1 MSGGFPVEIDRSL
14 APSILSTCIAPML
27 EKHLYQGRPIS
38 VQSSKWPG
46 FRNFRCVIVLAAI
59 AATCLVPT
67 LLIQAQKNDLQK
79 KAAQVKQQLKA
90 DSVEGLVSAIQAT
103 GQNQSTL
110 PWAMLPEVQ
119 SSLLDAVQTARER
132 NRFAP
137 QNQVYVTRFSPNAQT
152 IATAGAGGRVSLWDT
167 QGTLKQMLDSDA
179 EVIRSIDFSPDGTA
193 VVGNPGDA
201 AGTIQFWKLQEKSSY
216 QPPPNPSRFF
226 TATAFSSEG
235 QLIVNGSN
243 GGNVRL
249 WNPQGESIGQLYPPH
264 QGAVTAVGLD
274 GGSIV
279 SAGEDGRIHLWND
292 KGDILGQLWA
302 GASVRSLR
310 LSQAGQRIISEDRNR
325 QQAFLW
331 DAQASQWHQF
341 LLGETPNVQSADLS
355 PNNRIIARGYQDGGV
370 QLLSLAPQSYRFAS
384 PLLLGHKGAVNAVTF
399 SPNGK
404 TVLSGGEDGTVR
416 LWDVWDGTLITRFHL
431 QEWSQTQLESIAL
444 SPDGNRI
451 AFSSDNGKIRIRNL
465 QQQPLVQ
472 LPDTF
477 NHPVKLSFSSDGQT
491 LAVQPVNHSSN
502 GLISLWRLDG
512 QQIAR
517 FSLPDQQKIQRFALS
532 PQGNRIISLSSTGLL
547 QLWNET
553 GKALGHPLK
562 VTQPI
567 QFLQFSPDGQQ
578 LIGGGIGTNPAVGQ
592 VCLWKLQGDRLEQ
605 QACQASASQI
615 ASFSPNGKMVV
626 IGATDGQLQF
636 WNWRSNQIEYRLPS
650 NQGRIT
656 SLIFSP
662 DGQTLASGD
671 ATGTIRLWD
680 RQGHALG
687 QPFVG
692 HQSGIQSLAFNNQGE
707 TIVSLSQDGEVRLW
721 QASWQGWLQT
731 ACDRLQYHPV
741 FTHPTTHEQH
751 AAKATCHSYL
761 RPTVQPSSAVTEPVA
776 SPIPIAQEVRLVVK
790 LGERKAYVYR
800 GDSIQASYPVAIGQ
814 SGWETPVGQFKVFR
828 MLQNPGWTHP
838 LTGATMPAGTDN
850 PLGER
855 WMSFWTD
862 GHNEIGFHGTP
873 ARDSIG
879 TAASHGCLRMY
890 NEDARALYEQVK
902 LGTPVTVE
910 P

>member
-1 MSGGFPVEIDRSL
+1 
-14 APSILSTCIAPML
+14 ML

-38 VQSSKWPG
+38 AQPANRPVIRRFK
-46 FRNFRCVIVLAAI
+46 RVIVLAAV
-59 AATCLVPT
+59 AVTCVAPT
-67 LLIQAQKNDLQK
+67 LLIQAQTTDLQK
-79 KAAQVKQQLKA
+79 KAAQIKQQLKT
-90 DSVEGLVSAIQAT
+90 DPVEGLVEAIQAT
-103 GQNQSTL
+103 GQNQSRL

-132 NRFAP
+132 NQLES
-137 QNQVYVTRFSPNAQT
+137 QNKVYAARFSPNAQM
-152 IATAGAGGRVSLWDT
+152 IATAGQGGKISLWDT
-167 QGTLKQMLDSDA
+167 QGNLKQILDSDA
-179 EVIRSIDFSPDGTA
+179 EVIRSIEFSPDGTA

-201 AGTIQFWKLQEKSSY
+201 TGTIQFWNLQEKSPY

-226 TATAFSSEG
+226 TAMAFSADG
-235 QLIVNGSN
+235 QLLINGSN

-249 WNPQGESIGQLYPPH
+249 WNPQGEPIGQLYPPH
-264 QGAVTAVGLD
+264 QGTVTAVGLD

-279 SAGEDGRIHLWND
+279 SAGEDGRINLWNN
-292 KGDILGQLWA
+292 KGDMLGQLWA
-302 GASVRSLR
+302 GARIHSLR

-331 DAQASQWHQF
+331 DATTSQWHQF
-341 LLGETPNVQSADLS
+341 LLGGTPNVQSADLS
-355 PNNRIIARGYQDGGV
+355 PNNRIIARGNRNGSI

-384 PLLLGHKGAVNAVTF
+384 PLLIGHQGAVNTVTF
-399 SPNGK
+399 SPDGK
-404 TVLSGGEDGTVR
+404 TALSGSDDGTVR
-416 LWDVWDGTLITRFHL
+416 LWDIWDGMLITRFHL
-431 QEWSQTQLESIAL
+431 QEWSKTKLEAIAL
-444 SPDGNRI
+444 SPDGNLAI
-451 AFSSDNGKIRIRNL
+451 SSDNGKIRIRNL

-477 NHPVKLSFSSDGQT
+477 NQPVTLGFSSDGQT
-491 LAVQPVNHSSN
+491 LAVQTGAGKSN
-502 GLISLWRLDG
+502 GISLWRLNG
-512 QQIAR
+512 QMIGR
-517 FSLPDQQKIQRFALS
+517 FSLPPQQKIQQFVLS
-532 PQGNRIISLSSTGLL
+532 PQGNRIISLSSLGLL
-547 QLWNET
+547 QLWDGT
-553 GKALGHPLK
+553 GEAMGQPIK

-578 LIGGGIGTNPAVGQ
+578 LIAGGMGTNSAKGQ
-592 VCLWKLQGDRLEQ
+592 VCLWKLQGVQLEQ
-605 QACQASASQI
+605 QTCQAIASQI

-626 IGATDGQLQF
+626 IGATDGQLHF
-636 WNWRSNQIEYRLPS
+636 WNWRDNQIDYRLPS
-650 NQGRIT
+650 NQGQIT

-662 DGQTLASGD
+662 DGQTLVSGD
-671 ATGTIRLWD
+671 AAGTIRLWD
-680 RQGHALG
+680 RQGRALG

-692 HQSGIQSLAFNNQGE
+692 HQSGIQSLAFNDQGK

-741 FTHPTTHEQH
+741 FTHPTTSEQR
-751 AAKATCHSYL
+751 AAKAICHSYFQ
-761 RPTVQPSSAVTEPVA
+761 PAQPSTAATEPVTA
-776 SPIPIAQEVRLVVK
+776 PTPIAQEIRLVVK
-790 LGERKAYVYR
+790 LGERKVYVYR
-800 GDSIQASYPVAIGQ
+800 GESLQASYPVAVGQ
-814 SGWETPVGQFKVFR
+814 PGWETPVGQFKVFR

-838 LTGATMPAGTDN
+838 LTGATMDAGVDN

-862 GHNEIGFHGTP
+862 SHNEIGFHGTP
-873 ARDSIG
+873 DRDSIG